1 MLPTTHFAPKPH
13 KLSAGSML
21 ASTPLISVTALAGVS
36 NLVRGAFGERVLRG
50 ANHAAMLDVEA
61 IEDQNCFIPHITMAT
76 FVDAVAKLS
85 GEEHFGLI
93 VAPHLTIASKG
104 CWGEYM
110 LGAPTLGTAIRRGIA
125 TIGFHSRGDVMSL
138 AVDNGEA
145 RLSYG
150 SAAKGR
156 DGYVHVAIGTAGI
169 LLSICRAFLPEPWRP
184 LRIELDIA
192 RPRNTAAFEDVFG
205 CPVVFDAP
213 GTSICLDAA
222 LLRSRLASGGTLP
235 PITVE
240 DIARARVECGKLG
253 DFREV
258 IAEQVWCQVLTG
270 QVSIESAA
278 CAVDTS
284 VRTLQRELNRE
295 GTSFRAL
302 VNAMRTKRAA
312 ALLRE
317 TNASVTEV
325 SSMLGYSSPAHFA
338 RAFRHET
345 GISPNEFRRH
355 ILLEIAAY
363 PADRPRRPART
374 VRA

>member
-1 MLPTTHFAPKPH
+1 MLPTTHFAPKPQ
-13 KLSAGSML
+13 KLPAGSML
-21 ASTPLISVTALAGVS
+21 ASTPLITVTALAGVS
-36 NLVRGAFGERVLRG
+36 NLVRVAFGERVLRG

-110 LGAPTLGTAIRRGIA
+110 LGAATLGAAIRRGIA

-156 DGYVHVAIGTAGI
+156 AGYAHVATGTAGI
-169 LLSICRAFLPEPWRP
+169 LLSICRAFLPEQWRP
-184 LRIELDIA
+184 LRIELDID
-192 RPRNTAAFEDVFG
+192 RPGNPAAFEDVFE

-213 GTSICLDAA
+213 GTSVCLDAA
-222 LLRSRLASGGTLP
+222 LLRSRPAPGGTRL
-235 PITVE
+235 PITVQ
-240 DIARARVECGKLG
+240 DIARARVECGNMSE
-253 DFREV
+253 FREV
-258 IAEQVWCQVLTG
+258 VVQQIWCQVLTG

-302 VNAMRTKRAA
+302 VNAMRSKRAA
-312 ALLRE
+312 ELLRE
-317 TNASVTEV
+317 TDSSVTAV
-325 SSMLGYSSPAHFA
+325 SAMLGYSSPAHFA
-338 RAFRHET
+338 RAFRHAT
-345 GISPNEFRRH
+345 GISPHEFRRH
-355 ILLEIAAY
+355 NLRAIAA
-363 PADRPRRPART
+363 
-374 VRA
+374 

>member
-150 SAAKGR
+150 SAAKGKGR
-156 DGYVHVAIGTAGI
+156 LRPCGGRHSRHPFEYLQSLSSGTVATVAHRAGYCPTKKY
-169 LLSICRAFLPEPWRP
+169 S
-184 LRIELDIA
+184 RI
-192 RPRNTAAFEDVFG
+192 RRRVRMSRCFRCNRH
-205 CPVVFDAP
+205 
-213 GTSICLDAA
+213 ICL
-222 LLRSRLASGGTLP
+222 
-235 PITVE
+235 
-240 DIARARVECGKLG
+240 
-253 DFREV
+253 
-258 IAEQVWCQVLTG
+258 
-270 QVSIESAA
+270 
-278 CAVDTS
+278 
-284 VRTLQRELNRE
+284 
-295 GTSFRAL
+295 
-302 VNAMRTKRAA
+302 
-312 ALLRE
+312 
-317 TNASVTEV
+317 
-325 SSMLGYSSPAHFA
+325 
-338 RAFRHET
+338 
-345 GISPNEFRRH
+345 
-355 ILLEIAAY
+355 
-363 PADRPRRPART
+363 PRRSLA
-374 VRA
+374 A